1 MTGEGLSA
9 HLSRRLLF
17 LQYPPFGRSPVPK
30 PNYGFQKRQKEL
42 AKQQKREAKA
52 QRRKERA
59 EALPDPPPD
68 PTLPPM
74 DPEVDPT

>member
-1 MTGEGLSA
+1 M
-9 HLSRRLLF
+9 
-17 LQYPPFGRSPVPK
+17 PK

-59 EALPDPPPD
+59 AEPLDPPDGSPPGLPDD
-68 PTLPPM
+68 PA
-74 DPEVDPT
+74 DSA

>member
-1 MTGEGLSA
+1 M
-9 HLSRRLLF
+9 
-17 LQYPPFGRSPVPK
+17 PK

-59 EALPDPPPD
+59 ALDSQPPAVPDPQVIESPLD
-68 PTLPPM
+68 PA
-74 DPEVDPT
+74 